1 MNIDGQESTE
11 VDPIITEHL
20 FVISPDCRHN
30 HHSVHEVR
38 SLISGYLK
46 QINCPVKVR
55 HEFTDRCLAQ
65 YNSRPYMGDISH
77 SAVDFSYI
85 TIRNYYE
92 TSHTKGP
99 QNGTGANLKHKFRI
113 RWGHLLR
120 QRQIRRG
127 AISNEGNMVILFYS
141 ITFAH

>member
-11 VDPIITEHL
+11 DDPIITEHL

-30 HHSVHEVR
+30 HHLVHKVR

-46 QINCPVKVR
+46 QINCPVKVW
-55 HEFTDRCLAQ
+55 HKFTDGCSAQ
-65 YNSRPYMGDISH
+65 YSSRHFMGDVGH

-92 TSHTKGP
+92 TSHAKGP
-99 QNGTGANLKHKFRI
+99 LYGTGANLKHKADKAVI
-113 RWGHLLR
+113 KR
-120 QRQIRRG
+120 QVSAHYTYYAYRKSSNR
-127 AISNEGNMVILFYS
+127 ALISNLG
-141 ITFAH
+141 